1 MNKIDWSNTFA
12 AIYRSKKE
20 YLKRVVDFDPIR
32 FDDLLGIDT
41 QKELFINNTKRFLE
55 NKPSNNVLL
64 WGARGCGKSS
74 LIKAALNEFRDD
86 GLRVVEIDRD
96 DFDDFLEI
104 SDTLRSEPYK
114 FIIFC
119 DDLSFD
125 DGERGYKGLKRILEG
140 SIEAVAKNIKIYAT
154 SNKRHLVSEYHS
166 DNKSV
171 SIGGNGEIHYG
182 DTVEE
187 KISLSDRFGLWISFY
202 HGDKNDYLRL
212 VDNHFKEFVGSKE
225 KLYKDALMFAQ
236 ARASMS
242 ARVAKQFYDS
252 YV

>member
-1 MNKIDWSNTFA
+1 MSQIDWSSTYA
-12 AIYRSKKE
+12 AIYRSKKS
-20 YLKRVVDFDPIR
+20 YLKPVYDFDPIR
-32 FDDLLGIDT
+32 FDDLLGIET
-41 QKELFINNTKRFLE
+41 QKELFVNNTKRFLD

-74 LIKAALNEFRDD
+74 LIKAALNEFKND

-104 SDTLRSEPYK
+104 SDILRREPYR

-125 DGERGYKGLKRILEG
+125 DGERGYRGLKRTLEG

-166 DNKSV
+166 DNSSV
-171 SIGGNGEIHYG
+171 SVGKNGEIHYG

-236 ARASMS
+236 AKASMS
-242 ARVAKQFYDS
+242 ARVAKQFYNS